1 MAEIELQVLMYSEH
15 EMGMIAENI
24 GEKEKK
30 KKKGIECLIVRKNN
44 YLAVNQICLVV
55 KWLKK
60 RELTVVSQE
69 KSSHRN

>member
-24 GEKEKK
+24 GEKK

-60 RELTVVSQE
+60 CKLTVVSQE